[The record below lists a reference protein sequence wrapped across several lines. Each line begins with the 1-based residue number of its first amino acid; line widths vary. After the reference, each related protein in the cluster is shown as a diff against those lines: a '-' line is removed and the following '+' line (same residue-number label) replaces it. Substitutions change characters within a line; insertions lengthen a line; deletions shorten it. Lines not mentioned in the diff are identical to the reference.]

1 MDTYIYKLKFRS
13 PLHISSDPLSLGKP
27 DVLLHSDTLFSA
39 IVNSWINLYDLPA
52 QFFEN
57 PQFVISSAFPFYKD
71 TLFIKKPYS
80 RLKINQQE
88 FERHRKKVKKA
99 AFISMSLFEKFAKG
113 EEISVSEKNFLEG
126 GFLSDVEINE
136 QIYSVQER
144 PRSSIPRYIPDSSEE
159 SSEGSAADEEVK
171 TEIFYTTAV
180 HFSDNAGLFFFA
192 SFENEEVK
200 KQFDGALY
208 LLGDTGIG
216 GNRTNG
222 YGLFEV
228 EKTEKFDNP
237 LESGDYSI
245 ALSLY
250 HPKEEEV
257 KSGILNGA
265 HFNVVSRQSWIF
277 SGSARPYRSKRV
289 RMFDEGGIFKG
300 CSDLSGDVPDITPR
314 IAEEA
319 NIFPHRIYR
328 YGKIFKFC
336 LPESALTEANDE

>member
-27 DVLLHSDTLFSA
+27 DVFLHSDTLFSA
-39 IVNSWINLYDLPA
+39 IVNSWVNLYDLSA
-52 QFFEN
+52 RFFEN
-57 PQFVISSAFPFYKD
+57 PPFIISSAFPFYRD
-71 TLFIKKPYS
+71 VLFIKKPYA
-80 RLKINQQE
+80 RLKFNQQE
-88 FERHRKKVKKA
+88 FERYRKKIKNA
-99 AFISMSLFEKFAKG
+99 AFISLSLFEKFTKG
-113 EEISVSEKNFLEG
+113 EEISVSEKNFIEG

-136 QIYSVQER
+136 RIYSVQER
-144 PRSSIPRYIPDSSEE
+144 PRSSIPRYIPSSVENSSEE
-159 SSEGSAADEEVK
+159 STAGEEVK

-180 HFSDNAGLFFFA
+180 HFSQNAGLFFFA

-237 LESGDYSI
+237 FESGDYSI

-257 KSGILNGA
+257 KNGILNGA
-265 HFNVVSRQSWIF
+265 HFSVISRQSWIF
-277 SGSARPYRSKRV
+277 SGSACPYRSKKV
-289 RMFDEGGIFKG
+289 RMFDEGSIFNG
-300 CSDLSGDVPDITPR
+300 CDDLSGDIPDITPH
-314 IAEEA
+314 IAEET

-336 LPESALTEANDE
+336 LPASVLMEANDG